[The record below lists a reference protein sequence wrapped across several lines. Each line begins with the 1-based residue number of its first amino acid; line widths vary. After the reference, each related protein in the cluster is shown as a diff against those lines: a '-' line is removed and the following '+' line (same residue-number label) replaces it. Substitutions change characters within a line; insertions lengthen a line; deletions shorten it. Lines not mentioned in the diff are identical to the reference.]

1 MFDYNFNTKLE
12 DYYFNIFQ
20 EIHEE
25 INDYE
30 TLQMG
35 IEILKIAMQRLD
47 SDLDNEKI
55 KKEYMKL
62 GYIIREL
69 EEIEKNYV

>member
-1 MFDYNFNTKLE
+1 MFNYNFNHNLE
-12 DYYFNIFQ
+12 KYYYNIF
-20 EIHEE
+20 EPIHGV

-30 TLQMG
+30 TLQIG

-47 SDLDNEKI
+47 SDLNNKKI
-55 KKEYMKL
+55 AKEYQKL
-62 GYIIREL
+62 GYIIKEL

>member
-1 MFDYNFNTKLE
+1 MFNYNFNTKLE
-12 DYYFNIFQ
+12 DYYFDIFQ
-20 EIHEE
+20 EIHET

-30 TLQMG
+30 TLQIG

-47 SDLDNEKI
+47 NDLNNEGI
-55 KKEYMKL
+55 KKEYQKL

>member
-1 MFDYNFNTKLE
+1 MFNYNFNQKLE

-20 EIHEE
+20 EIHET

-30 TLQMG
+30 TLQIG

-47 SDLDNEKI
+47 SDLDNKDIE
-55 KKEYMKL
+55 KEYKKL
-62 GYIIREL
+62 GYIIKEL

>member
-1 MFDYNFNTKLE
+1 MFEYNFNRKLE

-20 EIHEE
+20 EIHETMS
-25 INDYE
+25 DYD
-30 TLQMG
+30 TLQLG